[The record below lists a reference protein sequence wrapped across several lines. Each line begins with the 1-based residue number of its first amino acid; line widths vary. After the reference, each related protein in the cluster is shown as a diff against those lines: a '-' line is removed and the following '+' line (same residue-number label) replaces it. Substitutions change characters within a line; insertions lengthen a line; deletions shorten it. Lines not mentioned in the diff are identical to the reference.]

1 MDGVRYFSIGGVFV
15 PDGLSPQWLLP
26 YGIIAAEEGPNDGLV
41 SADSVYFGED
51 FQQWDD
57 CNHADLINWPNPARQ
72 LEGQQRDRISD
83 YLAIVAR
90 LAALGE
96 PRGE

>member
-1 MDGVRYFSIGGVFV
+1 
-15 PDGLSPQWLLP
+15 
-26 YGIIAAEEGPNDGLV
+26 LV

-96 PRGE
+96 PMGE